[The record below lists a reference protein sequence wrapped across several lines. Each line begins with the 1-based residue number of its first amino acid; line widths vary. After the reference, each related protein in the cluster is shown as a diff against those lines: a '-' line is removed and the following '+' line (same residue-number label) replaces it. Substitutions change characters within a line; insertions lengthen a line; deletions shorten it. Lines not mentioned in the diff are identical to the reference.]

1 MKRMNRLPIVLA
13 LAALAGACRSTPAT
27 PTVSPDAWAV
37 VDGRQIMR
45 EDVEKAFRRTAPPN
59 QKLTDEEALA
69 AKLSLLNDL
78 IVQDLLLAKAA
89 ELKIEV
95 PQPELDAAYGEA
107 KKNIDDATF
116 EKELSSRRLTPADMR
131 EGLRRELLVEKVVTR
146 EITSKVIVSDQ
157 DVTAF
162 FEANKASFNRPEEA
176 YRIAQIVITPVRE
189 GAGMNRTGDDATSPQ
204 AANYK
209 ARMIM
214 DRLKAGA
221 AFSELAADFSEDSS
235 AQRGGDLGFVP
246 LSQLQKAAPPLRDA
260 VLKTKP
266 GDVQVVSAE
275 GGHTLILVV
284 GREPA
289 GQRDPSMPEVK
300 EAIVANLKGVR
311 EQLLRGAYL
320 NALRNEVVIVNQLA
334 NQVVASQGKVPAQAA
349 ATAPAKP

>member
-1 MKRMNRLPIVLA
+1 MNRLLIVLA
-13 LAALAGACRSTPAT
+13 LASLAGACRSTPAA
-27 PTVSPDAWAV
+27 PAVSPDAWAV

-45 EDVEKAFRRTAPPN
+45 EDVEKAYRRAAPPN
-59 QKLTDEEALA
+59 QKLSDEEALA

-131 EGLRRELLVEKVVTR
+131 EGLRRELLVEKVVAR
-146 EITSKVIVSDQ
+146 EITSKVTVSDQ

-162 FEANKASFNRPEEA
+162 FEANKASFNRPEES
-176 YRIAQIVITPVRE
+176 YRIAQIVITPIRE

-221 AFSELAADFSEDSS
+221 AFSELAADFSEDQS

-246 LSQLQKAAPPLRDA
+246 LSTLQKQPPQLRDA

-266 GDVQVVSAE
+266 GNVQVLSAE
-275 GGHTLILVV
+275 GGHTIILVV
-284 GREPA
+284 AHEAA

-300 EAIVANLKGVR
+300 QAIVDNLKGAR
-311 EQLLRGAYL
+311 EQLMRGAYL

-334 NQVVASQGKVPAQAA
+334 NQVVASQGKVPVMAAPAA
-349 ATAPAKP
+349 AAKP